1 MKEIFDKYVSNYD
14 LENEKIKSRYKHS
27 LRVME
32 LSKKYSKLL
41 GFSDYDVELAT
52 LIGLIHDIGRF
63 EQIKIYDSFDD
74 SKTVDHAHFGVKI
87 LFEEGMIKSFWKSEE
102 DYELI
107 RFAIEN
113 HNKFK
118 IPNIDDE
125 RIMKHAKLIRDM
137 DKLDIVYL
145 LGYLKDFNTKATN
158 DNISEEFV
166 NSIKNHH
173 SLLYKYRKNPN
184 DDIVIKFGYVFDIY
198 NDICLIEMKDNLN
211 HYYEQI
217 GNKEKFEEIYLE
229 VMKYIDERIC

>member
-1 MKEIFDKYVSNYD
+1 
-14 LENEKIKSRYKHS
+14 
-27 LRVME
+27 
-32 LSKKYSKLL
+32 
-41 GFSDYDVELAT
+41 
-52 LIGLIHDIGRF
+52 
-63 EQIKIYDSFDD
+63 
-74 SKTVDHAHFGVKI
+74 
-87 LFEEGMIKSFWKSEE
+87 MIKSFWKNEE

-158 DNISEEFV
+158 DDISEEFV
-166 NSIKNHH
+166 NGIKNHH

-217 GNKEKFEEIYLE
+217 GNKEKFEKIYLE
-229 VMKYIDERIC
+229 VMKYIDERTC

>member
-1 MKEIFDKYVSNYD
+1 MKETFDKYVNNYD
-14 LENEKIKSRYKHS
+14 LENEKIRFRYKHC

-41 GFSDYDVELAT
+41 GFNDYDVELAT

-87 LFEEGMIKSFWKSEE
+87 LFEEGMIKSFWKNEE

-118 IPNIDDE
+118 IPNIEDE

-158 DNISEEFV
+158 DDISEEFV

-173 SLLYKYRKNPN
+173 SLLYKYRKNHN

-198 NDICLIEMKDNLN
+198 NDICLKEMKDNLK
-211 HYYEQI
+211 HFYEQI